1 MPNAPRNGNR
11 ARVDELTQ
19 QGLSATQIGKV
30 LNIAPNTVYSHRHAI
45 RKRRTLRGLDHV
57 GHGDYYD
64 QQYSLSKL
72 TTEEYIRDPRFSVIG
87 VGTKVNDGPT
97 QWVSGP
103 ATEVLEHLR
112 ALPWDNA
119 MLLAHKTMFDGAIL
133 SWRCGITPKA
143 LADTYAHVARV
154 VWPRGISHSL
164 KAVAE
169 RYGVGE
175 KGDEVVRALGKRRTE
190 FEPDELA
197 RYGEYCVNDVQ
208 LTYDIF
214 QRMLADGFPMKEL
227 KLIDVTLRMF
237 TEPMLELDGAHLR
250 THLQNVQA
258 RKQALLDAAGV
269 TDKKDLMSNQKFAE
283 MLRSFGVEP
292 PMKISAT
299 TGKETY
305 AFAKTDEDFK
315 ALEEH
320 EDERVQTLVAA
331 RLGNKSTL
339 EETRTERFIDIAS
352 RGKLPGTY
360 PVLRSPH
367 GPLGRVRQDQPAE
380 PAKPRGQRQ
389 ADQASHS
396 CAERACV
403 DRRRLRADRSTG
415 AGMAG

>member
-1 MPNAPRNGNR
+1 
-11 ARVDELTQ
+11 VDL
-19 QGLSATQIGKV
+19 I
-30 LNIAPNTVYSHRHAI
+30 
-45 RKRRTLRGLDHV
+45 TLDMET
-57 GHGDYYD
+57 YYD

-87 VGTKVNDGPT
+87 VGTKVNNGPT

-133 SWRCGITPKA
+133 TWRCGIRPKA
-143 LADTYAHVARV
+143 LADTMLMSRALFGPEV
-154 VWPRGISHSL
+154 SHSL

-197 RYGEYCVNDVQ
+197 RYGEYCVNDVE

-214 QRMLADGFPMKEL
+214 QRMLTDEFPLKEL

-269 TDKKDLMSNQKFAE
+269 TDKKDLMSNQKFAT

-320 EDERVQTLVAA
+320 EDERVQTIVAA

-339 EETRTERFIDIAS
+339 EETRTERFIQIAS
-352 RGKLPGTY
+352 RGTLPVPIRYCAAHTSRWGGSDKINLQNL
-360 PVLRSPH
+360 PSR
-367 GPLGRVRQDQPAE
+367 GAN
-380 PAKPRGQRQ
+380 AKQIKQSIVAPSGL
-389 ADQASHS
+389 
-396 CAERACV
+396 CV